1 MTTYYRIE
9 LDVKDKI
16 PKNIN
21 KKLEAYLLKP
31 PVLSSLTIQ
40 NRVCH
45 HITLFVKSES
55 NMIESLTEKII
66 KKLNIPIHHYSI
78 LYLGIGDKPLKN
90 LIIELLEMGKLN
102 KQHLK
107 NLFTHPE
114 TMKLYKQAFTH
125 KSVSVSNY
133 EFYEIIGDGTLNKAI
148 ITFLSKKFPKLN
160 QPKGVEALTPLK
172 HDLISKRS
180 FARLANQLDFWK
192 HIKISLAKRQTDMN
206 RTLEDVF
213 EAFFGVTEIL
223 INRYIYDGLGYY
235 ICSNIIYKILSQ
247 CTINPSYKNV
257 VNPISRLKELFD
269 SYGNL
274 QKKNEKFTKDL
285 NDPLK
290 SFAELKIVDEKFEIY
305 KKHEVIVRKQ
315 FPRGLGSYRYDCEK
329 INNEDGTHQKFNVN
343 IYLSNGMKIGSGYAP
358 LKKDAQKRA
367 AENSLVFFKNRGIV
381 KPTPKIFKVY

>member
-1 MTTYYRIE
+1 MTYYRIE
-9 LDVKDKI
+9 LDIKDKI
-16 PKNIN
+16 PKNLTKN
-21 KKLEAYLLKP
+21 LESYLIKP
-31 PVLSSLTIQ
+31 PQLSSLTIQ

-55 NMIESLTEKII
+55 NMIESLTENLIHQLKV
-66 KKLNIPIHHYSI
+66 PIHHYSI
-78 LYLGIGDKPLKN
+78 LYLGIGAKPLKT
-90 LIIELLEMGKLN
+90 LIIQLLKMGKMN
-102 KQHLK
+102 EQHLEK
-107 NLFTHPE
+107 LFTYPE
-114 TMKLYKQAFTH
+114 TMKLYEQAFTH
-125 KSVSVSNY
+125 QSVSENNY

-148 ITFLSKKFPKLN
+148 ITYLSKKFPKLN

-180 FARLANQLDFWK
+180 FAKLANQLDFWK

-223 INRYIYDGLGYY
+223 INRYIYSGLGYF
-235 ICSNIIYKILSQ
+235 ICSNIIYQILSQ
-247 CTINPSYKNV
+247 CTINLSYKNV

-274 QKKNEKFTKDL
+274 QKKNEKFNKDL
-285 NDPLK
+285 SDPLK
-290 SFAELKIVDEKFEIY
+290 SFAELKIIDDKFEIF
-305 KKHEVIVRKQ
+305 KKHSTNVQSQ
-315 FPRGLGSYRYDCEK
+315 FPKGLGSYRYDCQK
-329 INNEDGTHQKFNVN
+329 INNEDGSHQKFNVI
-343 IYLSNGMKIGSGYAP
+343 IYISNGLKIGEGYAP

-367 AENSLVFFKNRGIV
+367 AENALYFFKQQGIV